1 MQSPFRNTDKSVERA
16 SRIISGLCAGLIVL
30 LDATMVVGWQ
40 LGELQER
47 LLVPGQVL
55 AAYSVSQVERWAE
68 TMEDS
73 SDSDTETAN
82 EPQNWEKY
90 VNVTVTGNGATSVTT
105 STNNG
110 STSKT
115 TSTTKTYTQTPA
127 EPQPQQ
133 NNAGTTYT
141 FTNRE
146 PSYSPPAWFVES
158 SVKSQTEFEAKS
170 QQNKAEFDAYAA
182 QSKVDFEAAKAV
194 ADQ

>member
-16 SRIISGLCAGLIVL
+16 SRIISGLCASLIVL
-30 LDATMVVGWQ
+30 LDATMAVGWQ
-40 LGELQER
+40 SGELQER
-47 LLVPGQVL
+47 VLVPGQVL

-68 TMEDS
+68 TMEDRS
-73 SDSDTETAN
+73 EGDIETAN
-82 EPQNWEKY
+82 EPQN
-90 VNVTVTGNGATSVTT
+90 TGGGASSVITT
-105 STNNG
+105 TN
-110 STSKT
+110 
-115 TSTTKTYTQTPA
+115 TTKTYTQTPA

-158 SVKSQTEFEAKS
+158 SAKSQTEFEAKS

-182 QSKVDFEAAKAV
+182 QSKVDFETAKAV